1 MHALLCV
8 HSPSCEWPCLCCPL
22 FYHVLSFLPWRDGQK
37 WSVIELRS
45 LTVSPPLGVGWN
57 LFTSLSC
64 HAGVYS
70 INWNHRSLQGR
81 DLPSLIFF
89 LPTSSGRHL
98 LQRQTSSL
106 QYGRRQGLEAGRRRG
121 GYSVTSSVHIWA
133 WSLHAAGNPLT
144 GADEWGGGPRE
155 LPKCI

>member
-1 MHALLCV
+1 MSCYV
-8 HSPSCEWPCLCCPL
+8 HSLQYPSCEWFCPL

-37 WSVIELRS
+37 RSVTELRS

-57 LFTSLSC
+57 LLTSLSC
-64 HAGVYS
+64 HAGLYS
-70 INWNHRSLQGR
+70 VNWNHRSLQWR
-81 DLPSLIFF
+81 DMPSLLLLFF
-89 LPTSSGRHL
+89 LPPSTGRHL

-106 QYGRRQGLEAGRRRG
+106 QYRRRQGLEAGRG
-121 GYSVTSSVHIWA
+121 GVYSVTSSVHIWA